1 MQNWVVID
9 EKYLAFLR
17 SAEPRIPFSNYGSDK
32 YKPFFGV
39 LFEKGDLA
47 YVTQISHAQPR
58 HSSMRNAPDFVKIF
72 IPDRNPMNPDRLV
85 AVVNLNYMFPI
96 HKSLI
101 ENLEYRDIDKHRTFK
116 TPQEKSQYIDLLT
129 KELAQI
135 NTLGIDIKAQK
146 LYEKKKRFPNDIVS
160 RRCIDFCALEP
171 LAEGYVKP
179 KQAVEEVPFEASK

>member
-1 MQNWVVID
+1 MQNWVIID
-9 EKYLAFLR
+9 EKYLDFLR
-17 SAEPRIPFSNYGSDK
+17 AAEPRIPFSDYGTDK

-39 LFEKGDLA
+39 LFEIGDLV

-58 HSSMRNAPDFVKIF
+58 HMNMRNAPDFIKIY

-101 ENLEYRDIDKHRTFK
+101 ENLEYKDIAKHRTFK
-116 TPQEKSQYIDLLT
+116 SLQEMSQYIDLLT

-135 NTLGIDIKAQK
+135 NKLGVDNKAKK
-146 LYEKKKRFPNDIVS
+146 LYEKKKRFPSDAAS
-160 RRCIDFCALEP
+160 QRCINFLALES
-171 LAEGYVKP
+171 LAEAYIKTQTTGKNDT
-179 KQAVEEVPFEASK
+179 AEA